1 MGGESA
7 PSDRTSLGEVL
18 SHVDALAVGNLDGAE
33 GVVGAEFEA
42 REGRT
47 VRVRAGGEVVDHV
60 RGVRHVAEGAAQ
72 AEAHA
77 VVEVDELGAGEL
89 AGLVLEEEGQAAG
102 SHGVR
107 ERNKGRSEGQKGG
120 DRGIK
125 RV

>member
-1 MGGESA
+1 M
-7 PSDRTSLGEVL
+7 

-77 VVEVDELGAGEL
+77 VAEVDELGAGEL
-89 AGLVLEEEGQAAG
+89 AGLVLDEWVSVGHSTSQC
-102 SHGVR
+102 
-107 ERNKGRSEGQKGG
+107 RSRDDSG
-120 DRGIK
+120 DTCSK
-125 RV
+125 